1 MIQST
6 LTFLAMYTFTM
17 SFLHTTIYRSQ
28 LPSSSDFMSHP
39 FTSLGKALTVYK
51 LHVAHESE
59 KVADKRRKKL
69 EDAQKRKEFLKEH
82 GVEPGF
88 LTGTWMDKFGTMEGD
103 AAKAKREGLEA
114 EAQAQSEVDAQSPV
128 AVQALPEAHV
138 VDGAVGRPVMGDG
151 EEGPRRERKKVKM
164 WFGIW

>member
-1 MIQST
+1 
-6 LTFLAMYTFTM
+6 
-17 SFLHTTIYRSQ
+17 
-28 LPSSSDFMSHP
+28 MSHP
-39 FTSLGKALTVYK
+39 FTSLGKFFTVYK

-88 LTGTWMDKFGTMEGD
+88 LTGTWMDKFGTVEGD

-114 EAQAQSEVDAQSPV
+114 EQAQSKLDAQSPV
-128 AVQALPEAHV
+128 AAQTLPQTHL
-138 VDGAVGRPVMGDG
+138 VDGAVGRPVMGEG
-151 EEGPRRERKKVKM
+151 EELPRRERKKVKM